1 MKNNKKTE
9 DYVKPLLVLFF
20 VFLVLVQGI
29 SFYLQTEETLVEYH
43 NSIDNTQTHYAM
55 QAGMTSRSL
64 LEVTELIAQR
74 HASSLLVI
82 SQNRA
87 ESDAAIAK
95 LSLALEQNVQ
105 SQVQDFLVYDLAG
118 SLKFANQRVMTQ
130 VGELAYLKQSIDAFR
145 LNLSNKP
152 PIFVSPNRN
161 LYSLVEIR
169 DSQQAY
175 GYFLL
180 RQSFS
185 AYTDALNSAYSPGFS
200 LALIDTKRQKWLA
213 DESGILFD
221 ESPKNLIDHGGLA
234 IEHTNWQ
241 VVVVE
246 DKRYLFWKI
255 VKPLYAKLLF
265 LAAYIFLAIWSVR
278 FIRYMQRSHVKSL
291 ALAAEKSE
299 RAEQALS
306 CIEEIV
312 ITTDL
317 SGRIIYS
324 NKAEKWLTPNGKS
337 LKVGEYLPQQLPLR
351 DAGWMNAIDLDTLLG
366 SAAQTQE
373 LMVDV
378 NGRVSTLELSHK
390 LLKKDKKNLGI
401 VWVLRDISSQVADR
415 ELLEESRTRYRALYE
430 GAGVGMWHVD
440 IALVRAW
447 LAQLNGECVKQYLK
461 ANPQEVSVLV
471 SMFELIDMNEA
482 AHELHGTHNIEA
494 LQSSIHEIFSGGN
507 EELII
512 ATAAAI
518 QKGKQQISLEAR
530 VKRLDG
536 SVHHFVVSIS
546 LDSVGVD
553 QALISFIDITDRIE
567 AEQALKDSERFWSE
581 VLQALPDTVYV
592 NDLLEKRTVYSSRHV
607 SELLG
612 YEKEEARQF
621 KHWRELVQPCD
632 KDKVTESLSQLRY
645 MKLGDVLETQLR
657 MQHKDGGERT
667 LRFRDRVFT
676 TDDHG
681 VPKYYVGIG
690 RDVTEEENAKRQLAF
705 NERQYRLLA
714 EGISDIVISLDTHLK
729 LTFVSPSVQKILGI
743 KPEDVLHKGL
753 SLIFT
758 SESMS
763 QMHILAR
770 KDLHDATLGQAKYE
784 DHKVRSLDL
793 HARTVSGK
801 DVVLEVQSSIMRS
814 EHGDIEGILA
824 IGRDVTQ
831 RRRIEQEVRTAAEV
845 FENSSEAIV
854 VTDTRGCIQQVNRA
868 FTHMTGYTLA
878 ELRQREPLGFLAP
891 DLLPQDIEAIHE
903 SLVQNGYWQGEL
915 SYRNRQ
921 GQTRPSW
928 TGVTAL
934 RDKFGRLQS
943 HIAISSDITDRKVSE
958 ARIQRLAY
966 YDPLTGLPNRQ
977 QMHETLER
985 VMAEQHESV
994 VLLFIDLD
1002 RFKPINDT
1010 MGHPVGDRVLKEVA
1024 LRLRAAIRKQD
1035 LVARIG
1041 GDEFTV
1047 IMPGFSGSQQ
1057 ASEEAIEGSERILH
1071 QLLQPFVIEDQN
1083 LYLSAS
1089 IGVALYP
1096 QDAVNGT
1103 DLLRNAD
1110 TAMYHAKAMG
1120 KNNFQFYAEEM
1131 NIKALQ
1137 RLEMENHLHQALRQG
1152 EFELYYQPQWDT
1164 ARNCLCG
1171 IEALLRCHPPDPGLV
1186 GPDLFI
1192 PIIEE
1197 TGLIVPVGEWVLRAA
1212 CEQIIEWQE
1221 AGLDVPT
1228 VAVNISAR
1236 QFKDEQMLDRI
1247 CRIVD
1252 ETGVDPELIEL
1263 ELTESILMDDVER
1276 TLAVLHETRRM
1287 GFHISI
1293 DDFGTGYSS
1302 LSYLKQF
1309 PVDNLKVDASFIR
1322 NLPMNQ
1328 EDGQITRTIVAMA
1341 TNLGLGVIAEG
1352 VETQAQQDFLQD
1364 VGCYRVQGFRY
1375 SRPVTAEQLSQ
1386 QFLDHEAEVE
1396 FELEAPL
1403 PA

>member
-1 MKNNKKTE
+1 MKNKKTE
-9 DYVKPLLVLFF
+9 DYVRPLLVLFF
-20 VFLVLVQGI
+20 VFLILVQGI
-29 SFYLQTEETLVEYH
+29 SFYLQTKETLRVYH
-43 NSIDNTQTHYAM
+43 ESIDNTQTHYAM
-55 QAGMTSRSL
+55 QAAMISRSL
-64 LEVTELIAQR
+64 LEVTELLAQR
-74 HASSLLVI
+74 HHQNLVDIVVANDKDSEAI
-82 SQNRA
+82 SG
-87 ESDAAIAK
+87 
-95 LSLALEQNVQ
+95 LSEALEQSLQ
-105 SQVQDFLVYDLAG
+105 SEFHDFLVFDTGGQLRYAHEYVL
-118 SLKFANQRVMTQ
+118 SLENETRAILHSVN
-130 VGELAYLKQSIDAFR
+130 AFR
-145 LNLSNKP
+145 FNHSNKP
-152 PIFVSPNRN
+152 SIFVSPNRH

-169 DSQQAY
+169 VGQTLF

-180 RQSFS
+180 RHPFS
-185 AYTDALNSAYSPGFS
+185 VYTDALNSAYSPGFN
-200 LALIDTKRQKWLA
+200 LALMDAKSEQWLA
-213 DESGILFD
+213 DESGILYD
-221 ESPKNLIDHGGLA
+221 GTSEPVSGNNGLKV
-234 IEHTNWQ
+234 EHTNWQ
-241 VVVVE
+241 VIAVE
-246 DKRYLFWKI
+246 DNRYLFWKI
-255 VKPLYAKLLF
+255 IKPLYAKILF
-265 LAAYIFLAIWSVR
+265 LAAYVFLAIWSVR
-278 FIRYMQRSHVKSL
+278 FIRFMQRSHLRSL
-291 ALAAEKSE
+291 AIAAEKSE
-299 RAEQALS
+299 RAEQTLS
-306 CIEEIV
+306 CIEEVV
-312 ITTDL
+312 ITTGLD
-317 SGRIIYS
+317 GCIIYS
-324 NKAEKWLTPNGKS
+324 NKAERWLTPNGKA
-337 LKVGEYLPQQLPLR
+337 LKVGEPLAKQLPLK
-351 DAGWMNAIDLDTLLG
+351 DAAWMQPIQIDEATQ
-366 SAAQTQE
+366 SATGCQE
-373 LMVDV
+373 LLVDV
-378 NGRVSTLELSHK
+378 NGNLSTVELTHR
-390 LLKKDKKNLGI
+390 LLKKGDKHFGI
-401 VWVLRDISSQVADR
+401 VWVLRDISSQVAAR

-440 IALVRAW
+440 IASVRAW
-447 LAQLNGECVKQYLK
+447 LSQLNGQPVEEYLK
-461 ANPQEVSVLV
+461 EHPHDLQLLI
-471 SMFELIDMNEA
+471 SMFELIDMNQA
-482 AHELHGTHNIEA
+482 AMQLYGTGTCLD
-494 LQSSIHEIFSGGN
+494 LQ
-507 EELII
+507 
-512 ATAAAI
+512 ATAKKMLADTDEDLLISTTSAI
-518 QKGKQQISLEAR
+518 QRGEKHISLEAK
-530 VKRLDG
+530 VLNYEDIE
-536 SVHHFVVSIS
+536 HYFVVSIT
-546 LDSVGVD
+546 LDSVGMD

-592 NDLLEKRTVYSSRHV
+592 NDLIEKRTIYSSRHV

-612 YEKEEARQF
+612 YEKEEINRFKNWRQ
-621 KHWRELVQPCD
+621 LVLKED
-632 KDKVTESLSQLRY
+632 KEKVLDSLNHLRRMQL
-645 MKLGDVLETQLR
+645 GEVLETQLR
-657 MQHKDGGERT
+657 MAHKNGSERIM
-667 LRFRDRVFT
+667 RFRDRVFT
-676 TDDHG
+676 ADDLG
-681 VPKYYVGIG
+681 IPKYYVGIG
-690 RDVTEEENAKRQLAF
+690 RDVTEEERAKSQLAF
-705 NERQYRLLA
+705 SERQYRLLA
-714 EGISDIVISLDTHLK
+714 EGISDIVISLDTQLK
-729 LTFVSPSVQKILGI
+729 LTFVSPSVKKILGI
-743 KPEDVLHKGL
+743 KPEEVMNQGL
-753 SLIFT
+753 STIL
-758 SESMS
+758 SPDSMS
-763 QMHILAR
+763 QMQILAR
-770 KDLHDATLGQAKYE
+770 KDLHDATLGQLKYD

-793 HARTVSGK
+793 YARSVSGK
-801 DVVLEVQSSIMRS
+801 KVVLEMQSSILRS
-814 EHGDIEGILA
+814 EYGVIEGILA
-824 IGRDVTQ
+824 IGRDVTH

-854 VTDTRGCIQQVNRA
+854 VTDPKGGIQQINRA
-868 FTHMTGYTLA
+868 FTHMTGYALS
-878 ELRQREPLGFLAP
+878 EIKHRDPLGFLAP
-891 DLLPQDIEAIHE
+891 DVLPTEIKNIRE
-903 SLVQNGYWQGEL
+903 SLETNGYWQGEL

-921 GQTRPSW
+921 GQSRPSW

-934 RDKFGRLQS
+934 KDKHGNVQS
-943 HIAISSDITDRKVSE
+943 HITISSDITDRKVSE

-985 VMAEQHESV
+985 LMQEQHQSV
-994 VLLFIDLD
+994 ALLFIDLD

-1024 LRLRAAIRKQD
+1024 LRLRASIRQQD

-1047 IMPGFSGSQQ
+1047 IMTKFSDNELATQ
-1057 ASEEAIEGSERILH
+1057 EAIKGSERILH
-1071 QLLQPFVIEDQN
+1071 QLMQPFIIEDRN

-1096 QDAVNGT
+1096 QDAINGT

-1152 EFELYYQPQWDT
+1152 EFELFFQPQWDT

-1171 IEALLRCHPPDPGLV
+1171 IEALLRWHRPGQGVV
-1186 GPDLFI
+1186 GPDLFV

-1197 TGLIVPVGEWVLRAA
+1197 TGLIVPVGEWVLRTA

-1328 EDGQITRTIVAMA
+1328 EDRQITRTIVAMA

-1396 FELEAPL
+1396 FELESPI

>member
-1 MKNNKKTE
+1 MKNKKTE

-20 VFLVLVQGI
+20 VFLILVQGI
-29 SFYLQTEETLVEYH
+29 SFYLQTKETLRVYNE
-43 NSIDNTQTHYAM
+43 SVSNTQTHYAM
-55 QAGMTSRSL
+55 QAAMTSRSL
-64 LEVTELIAQR
+64 LEVTELLAQR
-74 HASSLLVI
+74 YANELIQIATSAEG
-82 SQNRA
+82 SQ
-87 ESDAAIAK
+87 AAIEK
-95 LSLALEQNVQ
+95 LNQVLDQSLQ
-105 SQVQDFLVYDLAG
+105 SEFHDFLVFDMGGQMLHAH
-118 SLKFANQRVMTQ
+118 KHVMTLSEETRS
-130 VGELAYLKQSIDAFR
+130 VLHSINAFR
-145 LNLSNKP
+145 FNHSNKP

-169 DSQQAY
+169 NEQQLF

-200 LALIDTKRQKWLA
+200 LALVDAKQGRWLA
-213 DESGILFD
+213 DETGILFD
-221 ESPKNLIDHGGLA
+221 EAPVTVNKQDGLS
-234 IEHTNWQ
+234 IELTNWQ
-241 VVVVE
+241 VVAIE
-246 DKRYLFWKI
+246 DTRYLFWNI
-255 VKPLYAKLLF
+255 VKPLYAKILF
-265 LAAYIFLAIWSVR
+265 LAAYVFLAVWSVR
-278 FIRYMQRSHVKSL
+278 FIRFMQRNHVKSL

-306 CIEEIV
+306 CIEEVV

-317 SGRIIYS
+317 SGCIIYS
-324 NKAEKWLTPNGKS
+324 NKAEKWLTPNGKP
-337 LKVGEYLPQQLPLR
+337 LKVGQPLAKQLPFK
-351 DAGWMNAIDLDTLLG
+351 DAAWMQPIDREALEHDV
-366 SAAQTQE
+366 ACVQE

-378 NGRVSTLELSHK
+378 GGKLSTIELSHR
-390 LLKKDKKNLGI
+390 LLFKGNKHLGI
-401 VWVLRDISSQVADR
+401 VWVLRDISSQVAAR
-415 ELLEESRTRYRALYE
+415 EQLEESRTRYRALYE

-440 IALVRAW
+440 IASVRAW
-447 LAQLNGECVKQYLK
+447 LSQLNGQDAKEYLEE
-461 ANPQEVSVLV
+461 NPDEIHLLI

-482 AHELHGTHNIEA
+482 ANQLHGTSSRLA
-494 LQSSIHEIFSGGN
+494 LQTSVREMFSGGN
-507 EELII
+507 EELVI
-512 ATAAAI
+512 ATASAI
-518 QKGKQQISLEAR
+518 QKGESQISLEAR
-530 VKRLDG
+530 VRRLDG
-536 SVHHFVVSIS
+536 TLNHYVVSITM
-546 LDSVGVD
+546 DSVGMD

-567 AEQALKDSERFWSE
+567 AEQALKESERFWSE

-592 NDLLEKRTVYSSRHV
+592 NDLIEKQSVYSSRHV

-612 YEKEEARQF
+612 YKKEEAEQF
-621 KHWRELVQPCD
+621 THWRELVREGD
-632 KDKVTESLSQLRY
+632 KDKVTRSLNNLRN
-645 MKLGDVLETQLR
+645 MKLGEVLETQLR
-657 MQHKDGGERT
+657 MQHKNGGERIM
-667 LRFRDRVFT
+667 RFRDRVFT
-676 TDDHG
+676 TDKLG
-681 VPKYYVGIG
+681 MPKYYVGIG

-705 NERQYRLLA
+705 SERQYRLLA
-714 EGISDIVISLDTHLK
+714 EGISDIVISLDTQLN

-743 KPEDVLHKGL
+743 KPEDVMQQGL
-753 SLIFT
+753 STILNP
-758 SESMS
+758 ESMS
-763 QMHILAR
+763 QMRILAR
-770 KDLHDATLGQAKYE
+770 KDFHDATLGESKYE

-793 HARTVSGK
+793 HARSVSGK
-801 DVVLEVQSSIMRS
+801 QVILEVQSSILRS

-845 FENSSEAIV
+845 FENSSEAILV
-854 VTDTRGCIQQVNRA
+854 IDPKGGIQQVNRA
-868 FTHMTGYTLA
+868 FTHMTGYALS
-878 ELRQREPLGFLAP
+878 EIKHREPLSFLAP
-891 DLLPQDIEAIHE
+891 DVSAEDMGKIRR
-903 SLVQNGYWQGEL
+903 SLETNGYWQGEL
-915 SYRNRQ
+915 LYRNRQ

-934 RDKFGRLQS
+934 KDKQGNVQS
-943 HIAISSDITDRKVSE
+943 HITISSDITDRKVSE

-985 VMAEQHESV
+985 LMKEEHQSV

-1024 LRLRAAIRKQD
+1024 LRLRASIRQQD

-1047 IMPGFSGSQQ
+1047 IMPGFENGKL
-1057 ASEEAIEGSERILH
+1057 ASDEAIEGSERILH
-1071 QLLQPFVIEDQN
+1071 QLMQPFVIEDRN
-1083 LYLSAS
+1083 LFLSAS

-1137 RLEMENHLHQALRQG
+1137 RLEMENHLHQALRQS
-1152 EFELYYQPQWDT
+1152 EFELHYQPQWDT

-1171 IEALLRCHPPDPGLV
+1171 IEALLRWRRPGQGLV

-1276 TLAVLHETRRM
+1276 TLAILHETRRM

-1375 SRPVTAEQLSQ
+1375 SRPVSAEQLSQ

-1396 FELEAPL
+1396 FELESPI